1 MAQNVTAEALPP
13 PTVRYSLLGWLREN
27 LFRTWYDTLLTI
39 GCGILIYVVVTS
51 FASWLRTE
59 ADWEVVQV
67 NIRLLMAGQYPQ
79 DQLWRVWLCL
89 EILAVVGGLSW
100 GIWVRGRRAL
110 GVLLLVFPLALAF
123 LPAIRGLLGYHLIA
137 IDLLALGGFALGRRG
152 RPQVRSL
159 VIGLWILYFPLVI
172 IIVRGLPFAEAWLPV
187 VPTNLWGGLL
197 LTFLLTVVGIT
208 FSFPLGVLLALG
220 RRSSLPT
227 VRGACITYI
236 EVIRGVPLVTILFMA
251 STMVPLF
258 LPGGTSIDRVLRA
271 MVGIVLFSAAY
282 VAENVRGGLQ
292 AIPQGQYEAARSLGL
307 TGAQTM
313 ILVILPQ
320 ALRIVIPPLM
330 GQFISLFKDTSLVAT
345 IGILELL
352 GISRSI
358 LAQPKYIGS
367 QQEVLLFITMIYWAF
382 SYFLSY
388 VAQRLEVA
396 LGVGER

>member
-1 MAQNVTAEALPP
+1 
-13 PTVRYSLLGWLREN
+13 
-27 LFRTWYDTLLTI
+27 
-39 GCGILIYVVVTS
+39 
-51 FASWLRTE
+51 
-59 ADWEVVQV
+59 
-67 NIRLLMAGQYPQ
+67 
-79 DQLWRVWLCL
+79 
-89 EILAVVGGLSW
+89 
-100 GIWVRGRRAL
+100 
-110 GVLLLVFPLALAF
+110 
-123 LPAIRGLLGYHLIA
+123 
-137 IDLLALGGFALGRRG
+137 
-152 RPQVRSL
+152 
-159 VIGLWILYFPLVI
+159 
-172 IIVRGLPFAEAWLPV
+172 
-187 VPTNLWGGLL
+187 
-197 LTFLLTVVGIT
+197 
-208 FSFPLGVLLALG
+208 
-220 RRSSLPT
+220 
-227 VRGACITYI
+227 
-236 EVIRGVPLVTILFMA
+236 
-251 STMVPLF
+251 
-258 LPGGTSIDRVLRA
+258 